1 MEREESNISQ
11 AEEDDK
17 EKENENENDIYKKK
31 KFKKI
36 KYIIIIIIIRLTND
50 LKNKLDMILK
60 QYKDDKWQ
68 TIKNMLNYI
77 KEINTANPRYIELNI
92 DIVHTVILNGM
103 QNSRTAISRQALS
116 VLSEVF
122 LVQLVLLL
130 LFIIIQDNLSPWL
143 PQFFDILLSRLTS
156 PQQFIVD
163 EAINVI
169 FQIQP
174 LLPGKYYITQI
185 KNAISVSNN
194 PIHKSYY
201 IRCLG
206 SLFETIGKKIEDYS
220 PAYFDLLTRVND
232 NVPEQIKYILIYYIY
247 Y

>member
-1 MEREESNISQ
+1 MPSFEESQEANVEETASEVVENVTGEDSTLPVQSSSEDLSQKEGPDLEPKLEREESTISQ

-17 EKENENENDIYKKK
+17 DKEDGNEKEDGNDMYKKK

-36 KYIIIIIIIRLTND
+36 KYIFLIINNINYIINRLTND

-92 DIVHTVILNGM
+92 DPVHTVILNGL

-122 LVQLVLLL
+122 LVQLVYLY
-130 LFIIIQDNLSPWL
+130 II
-143 PQFFDILLSRLTS
+143 FF
-156 PQQFIVD
+156 
-163 EAINVI
+163 
-169 FQIQP
+169 
-174 LLPGKYYITQI
+174 
-185 KNAISVSNN
+185 
-194 PIHKSYY
+194 
-201 IRCLG
+201 
-206 SLFETIGKKIEDYS
+206 
-220 PAYFDLLTRVND
+220 
-232 NVPEQIKYILIYYIY
+232 
-247 Y
+247 